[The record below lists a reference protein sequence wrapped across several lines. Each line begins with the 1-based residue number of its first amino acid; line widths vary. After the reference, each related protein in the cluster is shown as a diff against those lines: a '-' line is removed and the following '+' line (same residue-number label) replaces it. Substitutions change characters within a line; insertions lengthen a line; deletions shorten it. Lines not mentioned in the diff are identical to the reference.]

1 MPEEIVPKEQMEV
14 FNRGQTDRRP
24 SLPPRRMA
32 EAPMEEAISEVPM
45 EEEVMDSGLSRSD
58 PKTLLA
64 DFGTFLIGLPNEKIT
79 FMKSFVL
86 DNPPITEAV
95 SDTLQMPPEDLNDI
109 FNALLGDGE
118 ASKRLVEKF
127 GGEEAMAMEEPMQPR
142 PLAQPQPQMPMQAE
156 QPRFEKGGIQ
166 ARGKGISEKLLKSAE
181 SSTLAVLNETENVSQ
196 ALSNFEQIQDEALN
210 AGLSMEEIYKL
221 TNTGDRRATQSF
233 LDEGGS
239 KLTIATKYLPFT
251 EAWRAS
257 AKVRAIG
264 GGLEKLGDKIGKEID
279 IISDGVKEF
288 LGDVEE
294 GYKTYGEPLLD
305 NIGVGA
311 TSLLEGGV
319 TGQGID
325 NTLAGRTDLMKALST
340 GEKSGLFGTGS
351 SSHKVRGSINPERAA
366 FRDTRGLVSRQ

>member
-14 FNRGQTDRRP
+14 FNQGRTERRP

-32 EAPMEEAISEVPM
+32 EAPMEEAISEAPM

-64 DFGTFLIGLPNEKIT
+64 DFGNFLIGLPNEKTT

-109 FNALLGDGE
+109 FNALLGDAE

-127 GGEEAMAMEEPMQPR
+127 GGEEAMATEEPMQDQ
-142 PLAQPQPQMPMQAE
+142 LQMPMQAE